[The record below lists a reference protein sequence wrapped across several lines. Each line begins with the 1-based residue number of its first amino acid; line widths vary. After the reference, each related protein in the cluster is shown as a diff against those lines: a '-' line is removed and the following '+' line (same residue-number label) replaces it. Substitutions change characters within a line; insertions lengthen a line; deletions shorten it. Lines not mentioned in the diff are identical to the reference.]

1 MNLGNILAIALPAI
15 AGFGAATGAGKAA
28 EGAASASKAES
39 FISSGAQAFLAAQG
53 MAGQDK
59 RPFQAAAPTPARA
72 RSVKEL
78 TRGTA
83 VGSVSAATPVNPI
96 EFQMPLYRSVLENLQ
111 RTARNSQ
118 VREMLD
124 KYEVVRP
131 TKAVGQSGSVRMT
144 EVNI

>member
-15 AGFGAATGAGKAA
+15 AGFGAATGAGVGA
-28 EGAASASKAES
+28 ENAASASKAES
-39 FISSGAQAFLAAQG
+39 FISSGAKAFLEAQG
-53 MAGQDK
+53 MAGQDR
-59 RPFQAAAPTPARA
+59 RPFQSAAPTPARA

-78 TRGTA
+78 THGRP
-83 VGSVSAATPVNPI
+83 VGSVAASAPVNPI
-96 EFQMPLYRSVLENLQ
+96 QFQMPLYRSVLENLQ

>member
-39 FISSGAQAFLAAQG
+39 FISSGAKAFLAAQKTMDG
-53 MAGQDK
+53 
-59 RPFQAAAPTPARA
+59 RPFQAAAPTPARP

-78 TRGTA
+78 TQGTA
-83 VGSVSAATPVNPI
+83 VGPVAASAPINPI
-96 EFQMPLYRSVLENLQ
+96 QFQMPLYRSVLENLQ

-131 TKAVGQSGSVRMT
+131 TKAVGQAGSVRMT

>member
-15 AGFGAATGAGKAA
+15 AGFGAATGAGKGA
-28 EGAASASKAES
+28 ESAASASKAES
-39 FISSGAQAFLAAQG
+39 FISTGAKAFLDAQNIAKG
-53 MAGQDK
+53 DR
-59 RPFQAAAPTPARA
+59 RPFQTAAPTPARA

-78 TRGTA
+78 THGTP
-83 VGSVSAATPVNPI
+83 VGSVAASAPINPI
-96 EFQMPLYRSVLENLQ
+96 QFQMPLYRSVLENLQ

-131 TKAVGQSGSVRMT
+131 TKAVGQSGNVRMT
-144 EVNI
+144 EVSL

>member
-15 AGFGAATGAGKAA
+15 AGFGAATGAGKTA

-39 FISSGAQAFLAAQG
+39 FISSGAQAFLDAQKTVDG
-53 MAGQDK
+53 

-78 TRGTA
+78 TRGTS
-83 VGSVSAATPVNPI
+83 VGSVAAATPIDPI
-96 EFQMPLYRSVLENLQ
+96 QFQMPLYRSVLENLQ

-124 KYEVVRP
+124 KYEVVQP
-131 TKAVGQSGSVRMT
+131 TKAVGQSGNVRMT